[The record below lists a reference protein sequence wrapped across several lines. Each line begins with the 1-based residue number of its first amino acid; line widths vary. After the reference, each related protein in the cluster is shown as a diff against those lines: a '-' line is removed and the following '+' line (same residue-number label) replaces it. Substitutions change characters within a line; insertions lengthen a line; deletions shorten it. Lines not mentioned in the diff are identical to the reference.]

1 MLDEFQPVT
10 FNTCFANS
18 DQQEVMNVLHERPV
32 CYFSGSA
39 KMYGQ
44 NIQLYGINIHCE
56 SLIKN
61 TVIENPGGNIS
72 SAFRHYL

>member
-18 DQQEVMNVLHERPV
+18 DQLEVMNVLHERPV
-32 CYFSGSA
+32 SYFSGSA

-44 NIQLYGINIHCE
+44 NIQLYGISIHYE
-56 SLIKN
+56 FTVRN
-61 TVIENPGGNIS
+61 TVI
-72 SAFRHYL
+72 